1 MKLLL
6 RAAMIAVS
14 VGTIPPAIAADSAGN
29 SGTGGIVEAPAPAV
43 SSSKAVQGGGT
54 DMHPGQGPL
63 AVPADWPVS
72 RSRLAQHGASE

>member
-43 SSSKAVQGGGT
+43 SSSEAAQSGGT
-54 DMHPGQGPL
+54 NMHSGQGSWLFPPIGQYL
-63 AVPADWPVS
+63 DHGW
-72 RSRLAQHGASE
+72 AQRRASE